1 MSWQFKRDKDLIMK
15 KILLA
20 DDEHDIVEF
29 LQYNLK
35 QEGFNVITAYD
46 GAEALKKIS
55 ENPDLII
62 LDIMMPRMDG
72 YEVCKRIRATNGYE
86 HTPIIFLTAK
96 SGEVDEI
103 KGLELG
109 ASDYIQKPISPRKL
123 IARVKA
129 NLRSAEREEG
139 KAGPAKIKAG
149 PLTIDRDKY
158 EVSIN
163 GEKRILPRKEF
174 EVLYYLANNP
184 GRVFSRETILKD
196 VWGQDVY
203 VVDRTVD
210 VHIRKIREKLDTY
223 ADLIETIKGVGYRFK
238 SVE

>member
-1 MSWQFKRDKDLIMK
+1 MK

-20 DDEHDIVEF
+20 DDEEDIVEF

-35 QEGFNVITAYD
+35 QEGFDVITAYD
-46 GAEALKKIS
+46 GLETLEKIK
-55 ENPDLII
+55 ETPDLIL
-62 LDIMMPRMDG
+62 LDIMMPKMDG
-72 YEVCKRIRATNGYE
+72 YEVCKKIRATKGFE

-96 SGEVDEI
+96 AGEVNEI

-129 NLRSAEREEG
+129 NLRGSGKDEG
-139 KAGPAKIKAG
+139 KKSPPRVTIG
-149 PLTIDRDKY
+149 PLMIDKEKY
-158 EVSIN
+158 EVSID
-163 GEKRILPRKEF
+163 GKIKIFPRKEF

-184 GRVFSRETILKD
+184 GRVFGREVLLKD
-196 VWGQDVY
+196 VWGPEVY

-210 VHIRKIREKLDTY
+210 VHIRKIREKLGDY
-223 ADLIETIKGVGYRFK
+223 SDLIETVKGVGYRFK

>member
-1 MSWQFKRDKDLIMK
+1 MK

-20 DDEHDIVEF
+20 DDEKDIVEF

-35 QEGFNVITAYD
+35 QEGFDVITAYD
-46 GAEALKKIS
+46 GLETLEKIK
-55 ENPDLII
+55 ETPDLIL
-62 LDIMMPRMDG
+62 LDIMMPKMDG
-72 YEVCKRIRATNGYE
+72 YEVCKKIRSTKGFE

-96 SGEVDEI
+96 AGEVNEI

-129 NLRSAEREEG
+129 NLRGSVKDEG
-139 KAGPAKIKAG
+139 KKSSPRVTIG
-149 PLTIDRDKY
+149 PLMIDKEKY
-158 EVSIN
+158 EVSIE
-163 GEKRILPRKEF
+163 GKIKIFPRKEF

-184 GRVFSRETILKD
+184 GRVFGREILLKD
-196 VWGQDVY
+196 VWGPEVY

-210 VHIRKIREKLDTY
+210 VHIRKIREKLGDY
-223 ADLIETIKGVGYRFK
+223 SDLIETVKGVGYRFK

>member
-1 MSWQFKRDKDLIMK
+1 MK

-20 DDEHDIVEF
+20 DDEKDIVEF

-35 QEGFNVITAYD
+35 QEGFDVITAYD
-46 GAEALKKIS
+46 GLETLEKIK
-55 ENPDLII
+55 ETPDLIL
-62 LDIMMPRMDG
+62 LDIMMPKMDG
-72 YEVCKRIRATNGYE
+72 YEVCKKIRATKGFE

-96 SGEVDEI
+96 AGEVNEI
-103 KGLELG
+103 KGLEIG

-129 NLRSAEREEG
+129 NLRSSGKDEG
-139 KAGPAKIKAG
+139 KKSPPRVTIG
-149 PLTIDRDKY
+149 PLMIDKEKY
-158 EVSIN
+158 EVSIE
-163 GEKRILPRKEF
+163 GKIKIFPRKEF

-184 GRVFSRETILKD
+184 GRVFGREILLKD
-196 VWGQDVY
+196 VWGPEVY

-210 VHIRKIREKLDTY
+210 VHIRKIREKLGDY
-223 ADLIETIKGVGYRFK
+223 SDLIETVKGVGYRFK

>member
-1 MSWQFKRDKDLIMK
+1 MK

-20 DDEHDIVEF
+20 DDEKDIVEF
-29 LQYNLK
+29 LQYNLR
-35 QEGFNVITAYD
+35 QEGFDVIAAYD
-46 GAEALKKIS
+46 GLETLEKIK
-55 ENPDLII
+55 ENPDLIL
-62 LDIMMPRMDG
+62 LDIMMPKMDG
-72 YEVCKRIRATNGYE
+72 YEVCKKIRATKGFE

-96 SGEVDEI
+96 AGEVNEI

-129 NLRSAEREEG
+129 NLRSSG
-139 KAGPAKIKAG
+139 KDGGKKSPPRIKIG
-149 PLTIDRDKY
+149 PLMIDKEKY
-158 EVSIN
+158 EVTID
-163 GEKRILPRKEF
+163 GKLKIFPRKEF

-184 GRVFSRETILKD
+184 GRVFGREVLLKD
-196 VWGQDVY
+196 VWGPEVY

-210 VHIRKIREKLDTY
+210 VHIRKIREKLGDY
-223 ADLIETIKGVGYRFK
+223 SDLIETVKGVGYRFK

>member
-1 MSWQFKRDKDLIMK
+1 MMPKMDGFEACK
-15 KILLA
+15 KIRNTKGH
-20 DDEHDIVEF
+20 E
-29 LQYNLK
+29 
-35 QEGFNVITAYD
+35 
-46 GAEALKKIS
+46 
-55 ENPDLII
+55 
-62 LDIMMPRMDG
+62 R
-72 YEVCKRIRATNGYE
+72 
-86 HTPIIFLTAK
+86 TPIIFLTAK

-129 NLRSAEREEG
+129 NLRSHAKSAEE
-139 KAGPAKIKAG
+139 KTAPVKIKIG
-149 PLTIDRDKY
+149 PLLIDRDKY
-158 EVSIN
+158 EIYVDGSLKIF
-163 GEKRILPRKEF
+163 PRKEF

-184 GRVFSRETILKD
+184 GRVFNREVLLKD
-196 VWGQDVY
+196 VWGADVY

-210 VHIRKIREKLDTY
+210 VHIRKIREKLDKH